1 MQYQKNLTP
10 LKPGKQ
16 ETGAVKG
23 ASYIFYCIHHLVI
36 VGAILGMT
44 KLNPKSDE
52 LYRYTIHLTFRIPVS
67 YSPDFQGTSF
77 LFTWLQGCKFLLI
90 LPLAFRVPIFYSP
103 GFKGASYILYCI
115 HHLVLVLAILGM
127 TKLNPKSDELYVCIL
142 FT

>member
-52 LYRYTIHLTFRIPVS
+52 LYRYTIHLTFRVPVS

-77 LFTWLQGCKFLLI
+77 LFTWLQGCKLHFI
-90 LPLAFRVPIFYSP
+90 LPLAFRVYLFTQLQGCKLHFILYSP
-103 GFKGASYILYCI
+103 PCPSFGYFGNDKVKSKSQMNYI
-115 HHLVLVLAILGM
+115 
-127 TKLNPKSDELYVCIL
+127 CIL